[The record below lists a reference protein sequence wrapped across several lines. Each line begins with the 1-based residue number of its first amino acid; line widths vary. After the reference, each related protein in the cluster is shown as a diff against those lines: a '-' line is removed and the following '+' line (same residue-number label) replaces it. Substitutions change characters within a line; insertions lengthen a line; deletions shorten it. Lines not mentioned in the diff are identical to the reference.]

1 MKKLHAID
9 LFSGCG
15 GLTTGLE
22 EAGINV
28 RYAVELD
35 SKISMVY
42 HVNHP
47 QTVMVNSDI
56 KDISDSEFKKMG
68 KNIDIVAGC
77 PPCQGF
83 TRINSK
89 NKIQQYSDERNLL
102 ILDYFRAIKIINP
115 EFIMME
121 NVPEIT
127 RFDKFHQVL
136 SDLQELGYKIDYHII
151 NVKYF
156 GVAQSRKRLVL
167 IGSKHYEI
175 NFPEKKSDNVKTVRD
190 AIGDLKIRKLKDDKL
205 QRIHSHHTE
214 RIQNI
219 INMIPKNG
227 GSRKDLPLKYW
238 LECHKKKNVGFSD
251 VYGRMRWDSPAPTIT
266 GGCLSPSKGR
276 FLHPEKNRSIT
287 VREAALLQGF
297 PDNYYFDAKLP
308 KTLLAQMIGNA
319 IPPEVAKSQGEYI
332 ISLLKNR

>member
-175 NFPEKKSDNVKTVRD
+175 NFPEKNQIT
-190 AIGDLKIRKLKDDKL
+190 LK
-205 QRIHSHHTE
+205 Q
-214 RIQNI
+214 
-219 INMIPKNG
+219 
-227 GSRKDLPLKYW
+227 
-238 LECHKKKNVGFSD
+238 
-251 VYGRMRWDSPAPTIT
+251 
-266 GGCLSPSKGR
+266 
-276 FLHPEKNRSIT
+276 
-287 VREAALLQGF
+287 
-297 PDNYYFDAKLP
+297 
-308 KTLLAQMIGNA
+308 
-319 IPPEVAKSQGEYI
+319 
-332 ISLLKNR
+332 

>member
-102 ILDYFRAIKIINP
+102 ILDYFRAIKILILN
-115 EFIMME
+115 
-121 NVPEIT
+121 
-127 RFDKFHQVL
+127 L
-136 SDLQELGYKIDYHII
+136 S
-151 NVKYF
+151 
-156 GVAQSRKRLVL
+156 
-167 IGSKHYEI
+167 
-175 NFPEKKSDNVKTVRD
+175 
-190 AIGDLKIRKLKDDKL
+190 
-205 QRIHSHHTE
+205 
-214 RIQNI
+214 
-219 INMIPKNG
+219 
-227 GSRKDLPLKYW
+227 
-238 LECHKKKNVGFSD
+238 
-251 VYGRMRWDSPAPTIT
+251 
-266 GGCLSPSKGR
+266 
-276 FLHPEKNRSIT
+276 
-287 VREAALLQGF
+287 
-297 PDNYYFDAKLP
+297 
-308 KTLLAQMIGNA
+308 
-319 IPPEVAKSQGEYI
+319 
-332 ISLLKNR
+332 

>member
-1 MKKLHAID
+1 
-9 LFSGCG
+9 
-15 GLTTGLE
+15 
-22 EAGINV
+22 
-28 RYAVELD
+28 
-35 SKISMVY
+35 
-42 HVNHP
+42 
-47 QTVMVNSDI
+47 
-56 KDISDSEFKKMG
+56 
-68 KNIDIVAGC
+68 
-77 PPCQGF
+77 
-83 TRINSK
+83 
-89 NKIQQYSDERNLL
+89 
-102 ILDYFRAIKIINP
+102 
-115 EFIMME
+115 MME

-175 NFPEKKSDNVKTVRD
+175 NFPKKKSDNVKTVRD
-190 AIGDLKIRKLKDDKL
+190 AIGDLKIRKLKDDQL

-319 IPPEVAKSQGEYI
+319 IPPEVAKFQGEYI
-332 ISLLKNR
+332 LSLLKNR